1 MALIAWML
9 ENAETSDRVM
19 PRLLPPMR
27 FKPESAPRCT
37 NANCITRF
45 EGAYLKPRFRLARGT
60 TTSALLLRCDFCERE
75 LAVEF
80 VGHTS
85 THRYYRYDE
94 GLADYVRAWIAESS
108 LAVFDS
114 VKQAE
119 EAGYEPYKRGPQ
131 REIMNADEV
140 EQAVQTLANQ
150 IVDDLGDVTSVTIV
164 GVVSR
169 GALLGMRIGHL
180 IEARSGVKVPTA
192 LIDVYGAGDPIR
204 SIDGTIEQF
213 STEGRVI
220 VLVDDVFNSGWTV
233 QRAMD
238 ILWRSGRP
246 AAVKLAVL
254 IDRGHRAVPIRPNY
268 VGKNIPTS
276 RSERVQVRLGIID
289 GAANHK
295 TQDRVTIYSMVDSM
309 KEPEAAR

>member
-1 MALIAWML
+1 
-9 ENAETSDRVM
+9 M
-19 PRLLPPMR
+19 P
-27 FKPESAPRCT
+27 
-37 NANCITRF
+37 
-45 EGAYLKPRFRLARGT
+45 
-60 TTSALLLRCDFCERE
+60 
-75 LAVEF
+75 VEF
-80 VGHTS
+80 VGHAS

-94 GLADYVRAWIAESS
+94 GLADYVRNWIAEGS

-140 EQAVQTLANQ
+140 EHAVEALADQ
-150 IVDDLGDVTSVTIV
+150 IVQDLGDITSVTIV

-169 GALLGMRIGHL
+169 GALLGMRISHF
-180 IEARSGVKVPTA
+180 IEARTGVKVPTA
-192 LIDVYGAGDPIR
+192 LIDVYGQGEPIR
-204 SIDGTIEQF
+204 SIDGPDDEFT
-213 STEGRVI
+213 TEGRLI

-233 QRAMD
+233 QRAMEL
-238 ILWRSGRP
+238 LWRSGRP

-276 RSERVQVRLGIID
+276 RSERVQVRLGLVD
-289 GAANHK
+289 GEGNHK
-295 TQDRVTIYSMVDSM
+295 SHDRVTIYSMVDSM
-309 KEPEAAR
+309 KEAEATR